1 MLQNHKREEG
11 LLGHYNSNP
20 SYYSSITLPVIETL
34 IKKSR
39 IDSLHN
45 LNVLDIGCGD
55 GRLLPMLENLGI
67 KSYTGVD
74 YSSVRTDIAGKIE
87 TNIQVDI
94 ITNSVQ
100 DFLNTNDKQFDIV
113 FIFEVL
119 EHLEQPEL
127 VIESLKKVCNNI
139 IGSVPINMPYEAHL
153 QVYRNIN
160 EVQSQLK
167 CKVFHTNQ
175 KHFFLEV

>member
-1 MLQNHKREEG
+1 M
-11 LLGHYNSNP
+11 
-20 SYYSSITLPVIETL
+20 
-34 IKKSR
+34 
-39 IDSLHN
+39 
-45 LNVLDIGCGD
+45 DIGCGD

-139 IGSVPINMPYEAHL
+139 IGSVPINMPYEAHFCF
-153 QVYRNIN
+153 VGPYRR
-160 EVQSQLK
+160 L
-167 CKVFHTNQ
+167 
-175 KHFFLEV
+175 